1 MLFFYFVTK
10 ISQKMVVFID
20 NRIIFWLEFAFL
32 IHKKGEWI
40 MVKRLLVAGSLA
52 LAMVISG
59 CGDKSD
65 VEVDTQATGEQQG
78 VVGADDVQS
87 GDTST
92 SSTEVSSGDS
102 SLYSVYFGFDRFI
115 IEGNRN
121 IEVVKNNA
129 NLIINSNSNV
139 RVEGNTDEWGSDEYN
154 YALALKRA
162 SSVKDALIS
171 NGVAESKID
180 LVSYGESKPVCV
192 EKTREC
198 WQENRRADFVLTPTA
213 Q

>member
-1 MLFFYFVTK
+1 M
-10 ISQKMVVFID
+10 QKKLALID
-20 NRIIFWLEFAFL
+20 NRIIFWLKLTFL
-32 IHKKGEWI
+32 KFIKKENG

-59 CGDKSD
+59 CGDKND
-65 VEVDTQATGEQQG
+65 VEVDTQATEGQQG
-78 VVGADDVQS
+78 TISADDVQS
-87 GDTST
+87 GTTGDTG
-92 SSTEVSSGDS
+92 VSSGDS

-171 NGVAESKID
+171 NGVDESRID
-180 LVSYGESKPVCV
+180 LVSYGESKPLCV

-198 WQENRRADFVLTPTA
+198 WQENRRADFVLTPVA